1 MKNRRNRFLAFGM
14 GCVLGF
20 SCVFSSYATN
30 ADLKDAKNK
39 MSSLQEEKKK
49 VQDTLR
55 PEIRCSGLCKR
66 AGYKTDFPGCRIEP
80 IGEGYFGKGKPD

>member
-1 MKNRRNRFLAFGM
+1 MKNRKNRFLAFGM

-49 VQDTLR
+49 VQ
-55 PEIRCSGLCKR
+55 I
-66 AGYKTDFPGCRIEP
+66 DFPGCRIEP
-80 IGEGYFGKGKPD
+80 VGEGYFGKGKPD